1 MIYTQNEIFELVE
14 KQIQK
19 LPLDRNP
26 QQLYE
31 PIKYIMSLG
40 GKRIR
45 PVLTLMSANIF
56 RDDISEFFRTAVALE
71 VFHNFTL
78 LHDDVMDKADIRR
91 GKQTVHKKWNDN
103 VAILSGDAMLIEAYK
118 YMTEIPDVKLREAL
132 NLFSQTAMEVCEG
145 QQYDMEFENRL
156 DVNEDEYIEM
166 IRLKTAVLLAC
177 ALKMGAI
184 LGGANRKDSDLLYNF
199 GINVGL
205 AFQLRDD
212 FLDVYG
218 DPVVFGKN
226 IGGDIVSN
234 KKTFLLIKA
243 LELSSDSQKNVLN
256 TWIAKKDFDAEEK
269 IKGVTTVYEELHIKE
284 LSEKKIEEY
293 FKIGIQNLNEVSVDA
308 NRKANLIHLADS
320 LMYRNK

>member
-45 PVLTLMSANIF
+45 PVLTLMSANLF